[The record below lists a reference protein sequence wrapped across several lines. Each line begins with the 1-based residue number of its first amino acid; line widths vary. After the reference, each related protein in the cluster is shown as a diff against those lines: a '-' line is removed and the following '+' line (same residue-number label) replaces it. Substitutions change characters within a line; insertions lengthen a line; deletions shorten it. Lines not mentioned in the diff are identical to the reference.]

1 VVSGSIHDFRV
12 LKEQPFN
19 RHLKAIIKL
28 MKRVILWADSAYIA
42 IVTLY
47 PKWEYRVLEKAKR
60 NHPLTEEQKINNKL
74 KSKIRIAVEHTIA
87 RIKVF
92 RCCQERT
99 RNMTATK
106 QSRYWNI
113 VAGICNL
120 QRIEELG
127 ITSIYR
133 YS

>member
-1 VVSGSIHDFRV
+1 MVSGSIHDFRV
-12 LKEQPFN
+12 LKEQRFN

-28 MKRVILWADSAYIA
+28 MKQVILWADSAYIA
-42 IVTLY
+42 TVTLY
-47 PKWEYRVLEKAKR
+47 PKWECRVLEKATR

-113 VAGICNL
+113 VAGVCNL